1 MTPPEPARPPRRL
14 APAIGLLVL
23 APWVG
28 EYLLGNVPAGEI
40 LALPFLVPLY
50 GGGALLI
57 REVTRRAGRG
67 WPTILLLGVAY
78 GLIEAGLVDQSLF
91 NPSFEGHEFQR
102 VTPVPAIGI
111 SGYHTLSFLVGH
123 AVWSIGVPIAIVELL
138 TPAGR
143 TTPWLGRPGLV
154 GTVLLYLLG
163 CAIIFQALYASE
175 SFLAAPG
182 QLAGVALVAL
192 VLIAAAFTVAGR
204 RPAPRR
210 PGPTPRWRGVP
221 PVWLLGTAAF
231 LTSSAFIARPQTWWG
246 GVVVPTVGLLGGA
259 ALVIHWS
266 RSAHWRV
273 GHQFALV
280 AGALPSYAWAGF
292 LLTAL
297 IRPDDQ
303 VAWIGNAVFA
313 VLAGLLLVVTGRRV
327 LGRADDGP
335 RVTGAPLAR

>member
-1 MTPPEPARPPRRL
+1 VPVTTSEPARPRRRL

-28 EYLLGNVPAGEI
+28 EYLLGNVPASQL

-91 NPSFEGHEFQR
+91 NPSFEGHEFQQ

-123 AVWSIGVPIAIVELL
+123 AVWSIGIPIAIVELL

-154 GTVLLYLLG
+154 GTALLYLLG
-163 CAIIFQALYASE
+163 CAIIFQALSASE

-182 QLAGVALVAL
+182 QLAGAATAALL
-192 VLIAAAFTVAGR
+192 LIVAAAVVGR
-204 RPAPRR
+204 PGPPR
-210 PGPTPRWRGVP
+210 PGPTRRWGKAP
-221 PVWLLGTAAF
+221 PVWLLGAATF
-231 LTSSAFIARPQTWWG
+231 VASSAFIARPENWWG
-246 GVVVPTVGLLGGA
+246 GVIVPVVLLLGGA
-259 ALVIHWS
+259 ALALHWS
-266 RSAHWRV
+266 RSADWRV
-273 GHQFALV
+273 GHQFALA

-292 LLTAL
+292 VLTAL
-297 IRPDDQ
+297 IRPADQ
-303 VAWIGNAVFA
+303 VAWLGNAVFA
-313 VLAGLLLVVTGRRV
+313 LLAGLLLVVTGRRV
-327 LGRADDGP
+327 LGRREP
-335 RVTGAPLAR
+335 RPVTAGAPAR